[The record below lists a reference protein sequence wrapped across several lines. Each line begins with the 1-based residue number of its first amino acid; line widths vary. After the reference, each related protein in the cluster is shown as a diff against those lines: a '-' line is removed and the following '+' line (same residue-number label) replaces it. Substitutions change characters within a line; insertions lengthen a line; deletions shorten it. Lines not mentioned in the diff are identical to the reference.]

1 MLESYRESGEREIRN
16 LIGAAVPKNF
26 SWDNL
31 LRFEPEGEQI
41 IAVTPV
47 DRSRLRSRAP
57 IAQWRDRR
65 LLRPIYLIIEW
76 MMLDV

>member
-1 MLESYRESGEREIRN
+1 MSCEREIRN

-31 LRFEPEGEQI
+31 RRFEPEGEQI
-41 IAVTPV
+41 ISVKTGTTDWSHDPC
-47 DRSRLRSRAP
+47 RCERC
-57 IAQWRDRR
+57 R

-76 MMLDV
+76 

>member
-1 MLESYRESGEREIRN
+1 MLESYRESCEREIRN

-47 DRSRLRSRAP
+47 DRSRRKQDDCLMIDES
-57 IAQWRDRR
+57 
-65 LLRPIYLIIEW
+65 L
-76 MMLDV
+76 